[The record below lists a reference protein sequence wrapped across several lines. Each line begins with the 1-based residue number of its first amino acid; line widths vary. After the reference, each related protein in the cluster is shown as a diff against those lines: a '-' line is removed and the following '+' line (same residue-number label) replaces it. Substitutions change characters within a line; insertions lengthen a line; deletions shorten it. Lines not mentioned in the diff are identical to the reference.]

1 MTLELF
7 CLCDYAAADAA
18 GRLSIIG
25 MFDSLRLE
33 RVPTTHNLCA
43 IAAKIRFDNSEAGG
57 KQIKIVFLD
66 PNRNSIISPM
76 EAALDV
82 AAGQDEPTATAQLAV
97 LISQLKLTSF
107 GQYSLSLEI
116 DNKLLASI
124 PLYVKP
130 ADRPART

>member
-7 CLCDYAAADAA
+7 CLCDYAAADSA

-25 MFDSLRLE
+25 MFDSLRFE
-33 RVPTTHNLCA
+33 RLPATHNLCA
-43 IAAKIRFDNSEAGG
+43 IAAKVRFDNSEAGR

-66 PNRNSIISPM
+66 PSRNNIIAPM

-82 AAGQDEPTATAQLAV
+82 IPGQDEPTASAQLAV
-97 LISQLKLTSF
+97 LISQLKLTSY

-116 DNKLLASI
+116 ENKLLASI

-130 ADRPART
+130 TDRQPRP